1 MVNWDEG
8 GKPDDN
14 LNLIQQLGKW
24 KVSSKM
30 TKCVP
35 SAELT
40 YSKAN
45 MQGLQQVLTQ
55 VVGSVCE
62 RYVQLYA

>member
-1 MVNWDEG
+1 MVDWDEG
-8 GKPDDN
+8 GKPDDD
-14 LNLIQQLGKW
+14 LNLIQLLGKW
-24 KVSSKM
+24 KASSKM

-35 SAELT
+35 SAELA

-55 VVGSVCE
+55 VVGSVHE